1 MGRLAAV
8 DDARMVREIT
18 ACLSLRFGP
27 QVAAWCSRV
36 PALADELAA
45 QWELRLGETY
55 AYGASSVVLHCSQPG
70 GAGAVLKLSP
80 DPPFLADQAAML
92 RLFAPS
98 GKVPTVLAA
107 DAAAGAVLLEAIEPG
122 TGADELPEHPSPQTW
137 GSLIVALHRAAAPP
151 AGFPRDLRGR
161 CDEFFAR
168 IGRRLAE
175 PAIGQQV
182 RPADLDRGTSRYGL
196 LLATAPSQVLLHG
209 DLHLGNVLD
218 GGPARGLVAIDP
230 RACVGDP
237 CFDAVDYA
245 LDGAGRDGVGN
256 RCAALAPAAGL
267 DLDRLHA
274 WCRAIAPIIAI
285 GRIGSPGGQQAV
297 DELLALAR

>member
-1 MGRLAAV
+1 VVLY
-8 DDARMVREIT
+8 
-18 ACLSLRFGP
+18 
-27 QVAAWCSRV
+27 CSR
-36 PALADELAA
+36 A
-45 QWELRLGETY
+45 
-55 AYGASSVVLHCSQPG
+55 G

-80 DPPFLADQAAML
+80 DAGFLADQAAML

-98 GKVPTVLAA
+98 GKVPAVLAV
-107 DAAAGAVLLEAIEPG
+107 DAAAGAVLLEPVEPG
-122 TGADELPEHPSPQTW
+122 TGADELPDPPSPQAW
-137 GSLIVALHRAAAPP
+137 GDLIRALHRAAAPP
-151 AGFPRDLRGR
+151 PGFPRDLRGR

-175 PAIGQQV
+175 PPIGRQV
-182 RPADLDRGTSRYGL
+182 RPADLDRGASRYDR
-196 LLATAPSQVLLHG
+196 LLASAPVQVLLHG

-218 GGPARGLVAIDP
+218 GGPARGLDAIDP

-245 LDGAGRDGVGN
+245 LDGAGRDGVGH

-267 DLDRLHA
+267 DPDRLYA

-285 GRIGSPGGQQAV
+285 SRIADPGAQQTV
-297 DELLALAR
+297 TELLTLAR